1 MFSSGREPSE
11 RELSYP
17 LFEEILA
24 AMDKY
29 IISGK
34 MFIQK
39 VNIRMVNIMK
49 CFIQMFLRIP
59 VIFSR
64 CPCLSGEGFLVAE
77 NHGFIKWRLCFLNG

>member
-11 RELSYP
+11 RELSYT

-39 VNIRMVNIMK
+39 VNIMK
-49 CFIQMFLRIP
+49 YFIRFFLRIP
-59 VIFSR
+59 VIFFQR
-64 CPCLSGEGFLVAE
+64 PCLSGEGFIAAE
-77 NHGFIKWRLCFLNG
+77 NHGFIKWRLCFLHG